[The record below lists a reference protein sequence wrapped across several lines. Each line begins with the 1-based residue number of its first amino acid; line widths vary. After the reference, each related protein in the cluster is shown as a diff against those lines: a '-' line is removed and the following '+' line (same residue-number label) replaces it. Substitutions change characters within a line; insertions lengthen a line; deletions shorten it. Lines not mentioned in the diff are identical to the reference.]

1 MSTKSSISRFF
12 SIMLLTIF
20 VLSFTPLQAAHA
32 QKTLKVRGQA
42 GALGKTPPISLKLCI
57 LPLW

>member
-1 MSTKSSISRFF
+1 MSTKISISRIL
-12 SIMLLTIF
+12 SIMLATLR
-20 VLSFTPLQAAHA
+20 VMSYTPLQAAHA

>member
-1 MSTKSSISRFF
+1 MINSY
-12 SIMLLTIF
+12 LPD
-20 VLSFTPLQAAHA
+20 SFKELDADA